1 MNGSRQAGGNGVP
14 YFFLF
19 VAIIKIDL
27 EWHKNWEI
35 FRGTIRGF
43 FLQNS
48 LNFNLGR
55 VFRELS
61 KML

>member
-19 VAIIKIDL
+19 AAIIKIDL

-35 FRGTIRGF
+35 FRGTIRD
-43 FLQNS
+43 FLFYKIP
-48 LNFNLGR
+48 LILI
-55 VFRELS
+55 
-61 KML
+61 